1 MRSLAASRRLIAACC
16 GALALAG
23 CGGGV
28 FFEVGIG
35 PDDDPPDVSLA
46 ASVSTAVPGQT
57 VRLVAAASDDFGV
70 DFVAFYRLDPG
81 GRFLLAEDGRSP
93 YQFDTV
99 IPNVAAGT
107 TVSYIARAFDF
118 AGQRTDSQVVSIL
131 VQ

>member
-1 MRSLAASRRLIAACC
+1 MRPFSPRRRLCAAFA
-16 GALALAG
+16 ALALAG

-28 FFEVGIG
+28 YFSVGIG

-46 ASVSTAVPGQT
+46 ASVNTAVPGQII
-57 VRLVAAASDDFGV
+57 RLVAAASDDYGV

-81 GRFLLAEDGRSP
+81 GRFLLAEDGASP

-99 IPNVAAGT
+99 VPNVAAGT
-107 TVSYIARAFDF
+107 SVRYVARAYDG
-118 AGQRTDSQVVSIL
+118 AGQARDSQVVSVL